1 LLAASFGIH
10 ALIIGLGRK
19 EYKPMIPRGLTWA
32 QHRAVWKQTIKRYKQ
47 GWVDNFRDTPLG
59 RLSQPAKPTADVVEE
74 MGESARGIF
83 GKYYQ
88 PQTKEGIR
96 EAVGEVCS
104 ARGKRVA
111 HLTYAHFDSICI
123 RSILRC
129 VRGVF
134 V

>member
-1 LLAASFGIH
+1 LLAASLAIH
-10 ALIIGLGRK
+10 TLIIGLGRK

-32 QHRAVWKQTIKRYKQ
+32 QHRGVWKRAIKRYKQ

-59 RLSQPAKPTADVVEE
+59 RLSQPANPTADVVEE
-74 MGESARGIF
+74 MGASARGIL

-104 ARGKRVA
+104 A
-111 HLTYAHFDSICI
+111 H
-123 RSILRC
+123 
-129 VRGVF
+129 
-134 V
+134 